1 MTAEQR
7 CFLELLRDY
16 VHRRPSTPPAEAVDW
31 AAVAR
36 YAEEQSLGGILYVQ
50 CRTFLP
56 PDSPALR
63 QLHRQFYAAVYSS
76 VNGSAALA
84 QAG

>member
-7 CFLELLRDY
+7 CFLELLRDC
-16 VHRRPSTPPAEAVDW
+16 VHRRPSTPPAESVDW
-31 AAVAR
+31 EAVAR

-56 PDSPALR
+56 PDSPAR
-63 QLHRQFYAAVYSS
+63 HRQTATLSECPAWAVLCA
-76 VNGSAALA
+76 VLG
-84 QAG
+84 

>member
-7 CFLELLRDY
+7 CFLELLRDC
-16 VHRRPSTPPAEAVDW
+16 VHRRPSAPPAEAVDW

-56 PDSPALR
+56 PDSPAR
-63 QLHRQFYAAVYSS
+63 HRQTAPLSERAARTVLRA
-76 VNGSAALA
+76 VFR
-84 QAG
+84 